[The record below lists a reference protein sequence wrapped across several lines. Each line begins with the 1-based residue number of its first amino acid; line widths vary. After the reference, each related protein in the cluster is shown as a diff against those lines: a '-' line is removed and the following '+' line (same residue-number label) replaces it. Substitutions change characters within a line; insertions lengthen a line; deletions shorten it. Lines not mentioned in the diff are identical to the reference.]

1 MPAQQL
7 LHGGQVTGDHNSRD
21 AQHDNEVGGLGAIRP
36 ADALRADAYGDV
48 HGIQGRGAAVRY
60 RQPVVQ
66 IGGLRFFTQEHGIL
80 DMPGLP
86 FIKDFR
92 HGIHQGF
99 QSLFLCCV
107 GLECA
112 YVNLKIVCHRVC

>member
-1 MPAQQL
+1 
-7 LHGGQVTGDHNSRD
+7 
-21 AQHDNEVGGLGAIRP
+21 
-36 ADALRADAYGDV
+36 
-48 HGIQGRGAAVRY
+48 
-60 RQPVVQ
+60 
-66 IGGLRFFTQEHGIL
+66 TQKHGIL